1 MSPRSNRSARA
12 AGQRFERS
20 IANHL
25 AAVLD
30 DRIDIRPKN
39 GTKDRGDI
47 GGVRSPFGKVVLELK
62 DHATLALPGWLRE
75 AEVERGNDDAL
86 VGVVV
91 HKKRGVTDPGEQY
104 VTMTVDSLVRLLGGP
119 IEPAPAP
126 ADPVVIEEPLDLG
139 DWEANA

>member
-1 MSPRSNRSARA
+1 MSPRSNKSARA

-47 GGVRSPFGKVVLELK
+47 GGVRTTTGARVVLELK
-62 DHATLALPGWLRE
+62 DYGGRYLVGPWLAE
-75 AEVERGNDDAL
+75 AETERGNDDAG

-91 HKKRGVTDPGEQY
+91 AKRRGLTDPNEQ
-104 VTMTVDSLVRLLGGP
+104 VVFMTMRDLIELLGG
-119 IEPAPAP
+119 AR
-126 ADPVVIEEPLDLG
+126 
-139 DWEANA
+139 